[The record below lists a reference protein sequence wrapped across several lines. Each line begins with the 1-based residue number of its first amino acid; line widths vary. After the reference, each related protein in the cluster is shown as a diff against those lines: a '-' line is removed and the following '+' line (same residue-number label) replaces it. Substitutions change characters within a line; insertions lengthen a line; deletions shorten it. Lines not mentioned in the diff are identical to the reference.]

1 MHRPQQLNISVFLSQ
16 GTTNAM
22 DADHPPCAAPAVNEA
37 GKIISL
43 CWNAGALAASYYDI
57 DQLELYAIQQAIE
70 PRPQYV
76 LLRELVRRYQPLF
89 YVISGPSC
97 FLDDCREIL
106 GVPAALSNHTSASE
120 SVVQNT
126 TTATQPENLKIVEYS
141 TQTQATARARLLALK
156 LPGISPES
164 DEHECRTFLESILP
178 FEQEL
183 LVHSVGNLLLLLD
196 TVGDS
201 VSPAQ
206 LVTKINLTTPSTQLI
221 IDGPTYEALQ
231 IFDTSRHPSGF
242 KCGTDSR
249 GLSVFSLFN
258 KCSSKNSEEWLSRL
272 MTQPI
277 RDRIELQR
285 RHNTVQWLLENVRY
299 ANQFDQC
306 LKHLS
311 NVGLL
316 YRKILQGTA
325 RNTDWKML
333 KKNLYYMFTLCKL
346 CGLTLE
352 DANTAGTVVQELGQ
366 YTCNPGN
373 ALKHVLYTIDRC
385 LDLEK
390 GEEENKLTIRAGLD
404 PAVDRL
410 REQYDGLRQLVM
422 ESSRLGLETMQLDM
436 ANICVTYLPS
446 FGFVISTQIDE
457 QLQRSGIFNNSSFD
471 LVFQAENTAYF
482 QINLCKELND
492 EFGQLMAT
500 LIEHELV
507 VQTRLTTFVGTKFPE
522 VMGIFK
528 QAGKLDALLSFA
540 TVAKMHR
547 YVRPIVCDEKV
558 LQIKAGRHVVL
569 EHRRSYRSNDT
580 NVDETNRHLVNV
592 IAADASVGKTTYL
605 KELAVICYLAHVGS
619 FVPAAY
625 AKIPVLDSIY
635 TRLDHPESI
644 FSGRS
649 SFMSELYQMSSVLQ
663 NATAKSLVL
672 IDEFGKGTNYLEGK
686 SLLIGS
692 IEHLLKRGASAPIT
706 FVTTKFIGIERF
718 LPTEHRYLLVKV
730 HRETRDHSRNG
741 TNSDTLDVTSIDPS
755 DPYEQLK
762 ATYQLASRAVAF
774 AIMKYHQT
782 SGQAPTTENIRLL
795 MESTPITRVPER
807 CLEISHHP
815 SRAAHAADTASM
827 TLPVDPNGNL
837 NEKRNI

>member
-1 MHRPQQLNISVFLSQ
+1 MES
-16 GTTNAM
+16 GNA
-22 DADHPPCAAPAVNEA
+22 PCDFPAANQA
-37 GKIISL
+37 GKIISI

-76 LLRELVRRYQPLF
+76 LLRELVRRYNPLF
-89 YVISGPSC
+89 YVISGPTC

-106 GVPAALSNHTSASE
+106 SIPNGLAHHSDASDSAA
-120 SVVQNT
+120 QNT
-126 TTATQPENLKIVEYS
+126 ANTTQFTNVKIVEYS
-141 TQTQATARARLLALK
+141 AQTQTAARARLLSLK
-156 LPGISPES
+156 LPGMPPES

-178 FEQEL
+178 FEQDL
-183 LVHSVGNLLLLLD
+183 LVHGVGNLLLLLD

-201 VSPAQ
+201 VSPTQ
-206 LVTKINLTTPSTQLI
+206 LVTKINLITPSTQLI
-221 IDGPTYEALQ
+221 IDGLTYEALQ

-258 KCSSKNSEEWLSRL
+258 KCSSKNGEEWLSRL

-277 RDRIELQR
+277 RDRMELQR

-346 CGLTLE
+346 CGLTLK
-352 DANTAGTVVQELGQ
+352 DTNTRGTIVQELGQ
-366 YTCNPGN
+366 YTCNPSN
-373 ALKHVLYTIDRC
+373 ALKHVLYTIDKC

-390 GEEENKLTIRAGLD
+390 GDEENKVTIRAGLD

-410 REQYDGLRQLVM
+410 REQYDGLRQIVM

-457 QLQRSGIFNNSSFD
+457 QLERSGIFNNSSFD

-482 QINLCKELND
+482 QIRLCKELND
-492 EFGQLMAT
+492 EFGQMMAS
-500 LIEHELV
+500 LIEQELV

-547 YVRPIVCDEKV
+547 YVRPIICDEKV
-558 LQIKAGRHVVL
+558 LQIQAGRHVVL
-569 EHRRSYRSNDT
+569 DHRRSYRPNDT
-580 NVDETNRHLVNV
+580 DVNETNRHLINV
-592 IAADASVGKTTYL
+592 IAADTSVGKTTYL
-605 KELAVICYLAHVGS
+605 KELATICYLAHVGS
-619 FVPAAY
+619 FVPATY
-625 AKIPVLDSIY
+625 AKIPILDSIY

-649 SFMSELYQMSSVLQ
+649 SFMSELYQMSSLLQ
-663 NATAKSLVL
+663 NSTAKSLVL

-706 FVTTKFIGIERF
+706 FVTTKFTGIEQF
-718 LPTEHRYLLVKV
+718 LPIEHRYLLVKV
-730 HRETRDHSRNG
+730 HHEARDHSRNG
-741 TNSDTLDVTSIDPS
+741 TSSDTLDVTSIDPS
-755 DPYEQLK
+755 DPNEQLK
-762 ATYQLASRAVAF
+762 TTYQLASRAIAF

-782 SGQAPTTENIRLL
+782 GGEAPATEYIRLL

-807 CLEISHHP
+807 CLEISHPRHEW
-815 SRAAHAADTASM
+815 DTPA
-827 TLPVDPNGNL
+827 
-837 NEKRNI
+837 RHR

>member
-1 MHRPQQLNISVFLSQ
+1 MESDQ
-16 GTTNAM
+16 
-22 DADHPPCAAPAVNEA
+22 PPCATPAANQS

-43 CWNAGALAASYYDI
+43 CWNAGALAASYYEI

-76 LLRELVRRYQPLF
+76 LLRELVRRYHPLF

-97 FLDDCREIL
+97 FLDDGREIL
-106 GVPAALSNHTSASE
+106 GIPVALSNHADATDSAA
-120 SVVQNT
+120 QNT
-126 TTATQPENLKIVEYS
+126 TTATQPAANVKIVEYS

-156 LPGISPES
+156 LPGMPPEA
-164 DEHECRTFLESILP
+164 DEIECRTFLESILP

-206 LVTKINLTTPSTQLI
+206 LVTKINLVTPSTQLI
-221 IDGPTYEALQ
+221 IDGLTYEALQ

-242 KCGTDSR
+242 KSGTESR

-258 KCSSKNSEEWLSRL
+258 KCSSKNGEEWLSRL

-277 RDRIELQR
+277 RDRMELQR

-346 CGLTLE
+346 CGFTLE

-366 YTCNPGN
+366 YTRNPGN
-373 ALKHVLYTIDRC
+373 ALKHVLYTIDKC

-390 GEEENKLTIRAGLD
+390 GEEENKVTIRAGLD

-410 REQYDGLRQLVM
+410 REQYDGLRQIVM

-446 FGFVISTQIDE
+446 YGFVISTQIDE

-547 YVRPIVCDEKV
+547 YVRPVITDAKV
-558 LQIKAGRHVVL
+558 LQIQAGRHVVL
-569 EHRRSYRSNDT
+569 EHRRTYRSNDT
-580 NVDETNRHLVNV
+580 NVDATNRNLVNV

-605 KELAVICYLAHVGS
+605 KELAIICYLAHVGS

-625 AKIPVLDSIY
+625 AKIPILDSIY

-649 SFMSELYQMSSVLQ
+649 SFMSELYQMSSLLQ

-686 SLLIGS
+686 SLLVGS
-692 IEHLLKRGASAPIT
+692 IEHLLNRGASAPIT
-706 FVTTKFIGIERF
+706 FVTTKFTGIGQF

-730 HRETRDHSRNG
+730 HRDARGDRSRNG
-741 TNSDTLDVTSIDPS
+741 TTSDTLDVTSIDPT
-755 DPYEQLK
+755 DPYEQLY

-782 SGQAPTTENIRLL
+782 GGQAPATESVRLL

-815 SRAAHAADTASM
+815 SRAAHADTASM
-827 TLPVDPNGNL
+827 TLPVEPNGNL

>member
-1 MHRPQQLNISVFLSQ
+1 MQSEDPTSASSAPQ
-16 GTTNAM
+16 
-22 DADHPPCAAPAVNEA
+22 A

-43 CWNAGALAASYYDI
+43 CWNAGALAAAYYDI

-76 LLRELVRRYQPLF
+76 LLRELVRRYHPLF
-89 YVISGPSC
+89 YVLSGPSC
-97 FLDDCREIL
+97 FVEDCREVLRLPIDL
-106 GVPAALSNHTSASE
+106 PNQADASD
-120 SVVQNT
+120 ST
-126 TTATQPENLKIVEYS
+126 TGNRTMATQSTNVKTVEYS
-141 TQTQATARARLLALK
+141 THTQSAAKNRLLALK
-156 LPGISPES
+156 LPGMPPES
-164 DEHECRTFLESILP
+164 DENECRTFLESILP

-183 LVHSVGNLLLLLD
+183 LVCSVGSLLLLLD

-201 VSPAQ
+201 VSPEQ
-206 LVTKINLTTPSTQLI
+206 LVTKINVITPSTQLI
-221 IDGPTYEALQ
+221 IDGLTYEALQ

-258 KCSSKNSEEWLSRL
+258 KCSSKNGEEWLSRL
-272 MTQPI
+272 MTQPV
-277 RDRIELQR
+277 RDRTELEHR
-285 RHNTVQWLLENVRY
+285 LNTVQWLLANVRY

-316 YRKILQGTA
+316 YRKILRGTA

-333 KKNLYYMFTLCKL
+333 KKNLYYMYSLCKL
-346 CGLTLE
+346 CALTLE
-352 DANTAGTVVQELGQ
+352 DANTTGTVVQQLGQ
-366 YTCNPGN
+366 YMRNPSN
-373 ALKHVLYTIDRC
+373 ALKHVLYTIDKC

-390 GEEENKLTIRAGLD
+390 GEEENKVAIRAGLD

-410 REQYDGLRQLVM
+410 REQYDELRQVVM

-492 EFGQLMAT
+492 EFGQMVAT
-500 LIEHELV
+500 MIEHELA
-507 VQTRLTTFVGTKFPE
+507 VQMRLTTFVGTKFPE

-528 QAGKLDALLSFA
+528 LAGKLDALLSFA

-547 YVRPIVCDEKV
+547 YVRPIICDEKV
-558 LQIKAGRHVVL
+558 LQIHAGRHVVL

-580 NVDETNRHLVNV
+580 NAGEANRHLVNV

-605 KELAVICYLAHVGS
+605 KELAIICYLAHVGS

-625 AKIPVLDSIY
+625 AKIPILDSIY

-649 SFMSELYQMSSVLQ
+649 SFMSELYQMSSLLQ
-663 NATAKSLVL
+663 NATAKSLIL

-692 IEHLLKRGASAPIT
+692 IEHLLKRGPNAPIT
-706 FVTTKFIGIERF
+706 FVTTKFTGIEQF
-718 LPTEHRYLLVKV
+718 LPTQHYRYLTVKV
-730 HRETRDHSRNG
+730 HRGTRNHSRNG
-741 TNSDTLDVTSIDPS
+741 TSSDTLDVTSIDPS
-755 DPYEQLK
+755 DPNEQLK
-762 ATYQLASRAVAF
+762 TTYQLAFRAVSF
-774 AIMKYHQT
+774 AVMKYHQA
-782 SGQAPTTENIRLL
+782 SGQAPATENIRLL
-795 MESTPITRVPER
+795 MENTPITRVPER
-807 CLEISHHP
+807 CLEISHQP
-815 SRAAHAADTASM
+815 PRTAPDTTSM
-827 TLPVDPNGNL
+827 TLPVVEPNGNL

>member
-1 MHRPQQLNISVFLSQ
+1 METKDS
-16 GTTNAM
+16 TNAS
-22 DADHPPCAAPAVNEA
+22 AAPNQA

-43 CWNAGALAASYYDI
+43 CWNAGALAAAYYDI

-76 LLRELVRRYQPLF
+76 LLRELVRRYHPLF

-97 FLDDCREIL
+97 FVEDCREVL
-106 GVPAALSNHTSASE
+106 DVPVALPNQSDGSDS
-120 SVVQNT
+120 
-126 TTATQPENLKIVEYS
+126 TAVNRTMSTQPANVKTVEYS
-141 TQTQATARARLLALK
+141 AHTQSAAKNRLLALK
-156 LPGISPES
+156 LPDMPPES
-164 DEHECRTFLESILP
+164 DENECRTFLESIIP

-183 LVHSVGNLLLLLD
+183 LVCSVGNLLLLLD

-201 VSPAQ
+201 VSSAQ
-206 LVTKINLTTPSTQLI
+206 LVTKINLITPSTQLI
-221 IDGPTYEALQ
+221 IDGLTYEALQ

-258 KCSSKNSEEWLSRL
+258 KCSSKNGEEWLSRL
-272 MTQPI
+272 MTQPV
-277 RDRIELQR
+277 RDRNELEHR
-285 RHNTVQWLLENVRY
+285 LNTVQWLLANVRY

-333 KKNLYYMFTLCKL
+333 KKNLYYMYSLCKL
-346 CGLTLE
+346 CALTLE
-352 DANTAGTVVQELGQ
+352 DANTTGTVVQQLGQ
-366 YTCNPGN
+366 YMRDPGN
-373 ALKHVLYTIDRC
+373 ALKHVLYTIDKC

-390 GEEENKLTIRAGLD
+390 GEEENKVTIRAGLD

-410 REQYDGLRQLVM
+410 REQYDGLRQVVM

-492 EFGQLMAT
+492 EFGQMVAT
-500 LIEHELV
+500 MIEHELA

-522 VMGIFK
+522 VMGTFK

-547 YVRPIVCDEKV
+547 YVRPIICDEKV
-558 LQIKAGRHVVL
+558 LQIQAGRHVVL

-580 NVDETNRHLVNV
+580 NAGETNRHLLNV

-605 KELAVICYLAHVGS
+605 KELAIICYLAHVGS

-625 AKIPVLDSIY
+625 AKIPILDSIY

-649 SFMSELYQMSSVLQ
+649 SFMSELYQMSSLLQ

-692 IEHLLKRGASAPIT
+692 IEHLLKRGPNAPIT
-706 FVTTKFIGIERF
+706 FVTTKFTGIEQF
-718 LPTEHRYLLVKV
+718 LPTQHHRYLTVKV
-730 HRETRDHSRNG
+730 HRETRNHSRNG
-741 TNSDTLDVTSIDPS
+741 TSSDTLDVTSIDPS
-755 DPYEQLK
+755 DPNEQLK
-762 ATYQLASRAVAF
+762 STYQLAFRAIAF
-774 AIMKYHQT
+774 AVMKHHQT

-807 CLEISHHP
+807 CLEISHQP
-815 SRAAHAADTASM
+815 PRAVSDTASM
-827 TLPVDPNGNL
+827 TLPVVEPTGNL
-837 NEKRNI
+837 IEKRNI

>member
-1 MHRPQQLNISVFLSQ
+1 MYVPATRMQSEDPISAS
-16 GTTNAM
+16 
-22 DADHPPCAAPAVNEA
+22 PAGNQA

-43 CWNAGALAASYYDI
+43 CWNAGALAAAFYDI
-57 DQLELYAIQQAIE
+57 DQLEMYAVQQAIE
-70 PRPQYV
+70 PRPQYA
-76 LLRELVRRYQPLF
+76 LLRELIRRYHPLF
-89 YVISGPSC
+89 YVISGSSC
-97 FLDDCREIL
+97 FLDDFREVL
-106 GVPAALSNHTSASE
+106 GMPVALPNHPNASDSTAENSTMASQPAN
-120 SVVQNT
+120 V
-126 TTATQPENLKIVEYS
+126 KIVEYCAQ
-141 TQTQATARARLLALK
+141 TQTTAKNRLLALK
-156 LPGISPES
+156 LPGMPPDS
-164 DEHECRTFLESILP
+164 DEHECQTFLESILP

-183 LVHSVGNLLLLLD
+183 LVYSVGNLLLLLD

-206 LVTKINLTTPSTQLI
+206 LVTKINLITPSTQLI
-221 IDGPTYEALQ
+221 IDGSTYEALQ

-242 KCGTDSR
+242 KCGTDTR

-258 KCSSKNSEEWLSRL
+258 KCSSKNGEEWLSRL
-272 MTQPI
+272 MTQPV
-277 RDRIELQR
+277 RDRKEIEHRL
-285 RHNTVQWLLENVRY
+285 NTVQWLLENVRY

-333 KKNLYYMFTLCKL
+333 KKNFYYLYTLCKL
-346 CGLTLE
+346 CALTLE
-352 DANTAGTVVQELGQ
+352 DGKIAGTVVQELGQ

-373 ALKHVLYTIDRC
+373 ALKHVLYTIDKC

-390 GEEENKLTIRAGLD
+390 GEEENKMTIRAGLD

-410 REQYDGLRQLVM
+410 REQYDGLRQIVM
-422 ESSRLGLETMQLDM
+422 ESSRLGLETLQLDM

-492 EFGQLMAT
+492 EFGQMVAT
-500 LIEHELV
+500 LIEHELA

-547 YVRPIVCDEKV
+547 YVRPVVCDEK
-558 LQIKAGRHVVL
+558 LLHIQAGRHVVL
-569 EHRRSYRSNDT
+569 EHRRSYRSNVT
-580 NVDETNRHLVNV
+580 NVGETNSHLINV

-605 KELAVICYLAHVGS
+605 KELAIICYLAHVGS
-619 FVPAAY
+619 FVPATY
-625 AKIPVLDSIY
+625 AKIPILDSIY

-649 SFMSELYQMSSVLQ
+649 SFMSELYQMSSLLR

-692 IEHLLKRGASAPIT
+692 IEHLLKRGPNAPIT
-706 FVTTKFIGIERF
+706 FVTTKFTGIEQF
-718 LPTEHRYLLVKV
+718 LPTEHRYLMVKV
-730 HRETRDHSRNG
+730 HRENRNHSRNG
-741 TNSDTLDVTSIDPS
+741 TSSDTLDVTSIDPS
-755 DPYEQLK
+755 DPNEQLK
-762 ATYQLASRAVAF
+762 TTYQLAFRAVAF
-774 AIMKYHQT
+774 AVMKYHQT
-782 SGQAPTTENIRLL
+782 SGRAPATENIRLL

-807 CLEISHHP
+807 CLEISHPP
-815 SRAAHAADTASM
+815 SRAAHDTASM
-827 TLPVDPNGNL
+827 TLPVVEPNGNPI
-837 NEKRNI
+837 EKRNI

>member
-1 MHRPQQLNISVFLSQ
+1 MQSEDSTSASPA
-16 GTTNAM
+16 TNQ
-22 DADHPPCAAPAVNEA
+22 A
-37 GKIISL
+37 GKIISV
-43 CWNAGALAASYYDI
+43 CWNAGALAAAYYDI

-70 PRPQYV
+70 PRPQYA
-76 LLRELVRRYQPLF
+76 LLRELVRRYHPLL
-89 YVISGPSC
+89 YVITGPNC
-97 FLDDCREIL
+97 FLEDCREVL
-106 GVPAALSNHTSASE
+106 GALIALPNQPEASE
-120 SVVQNT
+120 SIAANR
-126 TTATQPENLKIVEYS
+126 TTASQSANVKIVEYC
-141 TQTQATARARLLALK
+141 TQTQTAAKSRLLALK
-156 LPGISPES
+156 LPGMPPES
-164 DEHECRTFLESILP
+164 DETECRTFLESMLP

-183 LVHSVGNLLLLLD
+183 LVYSVGNLLLLLD

-206 LVTKINLTTPSTQLI
+206 LVTKINLVTPSTQLI
-221 IDGPTYEALQ
+221 IDGLTYEALQ

-258 KCSSKNSEEWLSRL
+258 KCSSKNGEEWLSRL

-277 RDRIELQR
+277 RDRSELEHR
-285 RHNTVQWLLENVRY
+285 LNTVQWLLENVRY

-333 KKNLYYMFTLCKL
+333 KKNLYYMYTLCKL
-346 CGLTLE
+346 CALTLQ
-352 DANTAGTVVQELGQ
+352 DTNITGTVVQQLGQ

-373 ALKHVLYTIDRC
+373 ALKHVLYTIDKC

-390 GEEENKLTIRAGLD
+390 GEEENKVTVRAGLD

-410 REQYDGLRQLVM
+410 REQYDGLRQIVM
-422 ESSRLGLETMQLDM
+422 ESSRLGLESMQLDM

-457 QLQRSGIFNNSSFD
+457 QLQRSGIYNNSSFD

-492 EFGQLMAT
+492 EFGQMVAT
-500 LIEHELV
+500 LIEHELAI
-507 VQTRLTTFVGTKFPE
+507 QMRLTTFVGTKFPE

-547 YVRPIVCDEKV
+547 YVRPIICDEKV
-558 LQIKAGRHVVL
+558 LQVQAGRHVVL

-580 NVDETNRHLVNV
+580 DVGETNRHLLNV

-605 KELAVICYLAHVGS
+605 KELAIICYLAHVGS
-619 FVPAAY
+619 FVPATY
-625 AKIPVLDSIY
+625 AKIPILDSIY

-649 SFMSELYQMSSVLQ
+649 SFMSELYQMSSLLQ

-692 IEHLLKRGASAPIT
+692 IEHLLKRGPNAPIT
-706 FVTTKFIGIERF
+706 FVTTKFTGIEQF
-718 LPTEHRYLLVKV
+718 LPTQHRYLTVKV
-730 HRETRDHSRNG
+730 HRDTRNHSRNG
-741 TNSDTLDVTSIDPS
+741 TSSDTLEVTSIDPS
-755 DPYEQLK
+755 DPNEQLK
-762 ATYQLASRAVAF
+762 TTYQLAFRAVAF
-774 AIMKYHQT
+774 AVMKHHQA
-782 SGQAPTTENIRLL
+782 SGRAPATENIRLL
-795 MESTPITRVPER
+795 MDATPITRVPER
-807 CLEISHHP
+807 CLEISHQP
-815 SRAAHAADTASM
+815 SRAAPDTASM
-827 TLPVDPNGNL
+827 TLSTVEPNRNL
-837 NEKRNI
+837 IEKRNI